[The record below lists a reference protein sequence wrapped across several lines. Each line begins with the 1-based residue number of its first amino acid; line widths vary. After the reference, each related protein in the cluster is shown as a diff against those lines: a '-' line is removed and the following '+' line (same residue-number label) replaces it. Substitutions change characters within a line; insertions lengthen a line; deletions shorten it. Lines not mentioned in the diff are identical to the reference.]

1 MWFKALRISEQIVN
15 NVLNTT
21 TNRSYK
27 YTVAAGSIYINDHSS
42 NVVYLITCNKYEL
55 QYVGE
60 TSQNLKN
67 SIGIFFVS

>member
-27 YTVAAGSIYINDHSS
+27 YIVAAGSIYINDHSS